1 MFRKTPYKLLC
12 LLAKNTGKVLTHNYI
27 LKEVWGSYSASEVG
41 SLRVF
46 MAMLRKK
53 LQSGEDAQPYIQ
65 THIGIGYRMLR
76 QDKNPEETP

>member
-1 MFRKTPYKLLC
+1 MSAGEEYRQ
-12 LLAKNTGKVLTHNYI
+12 GI
-27 LKEVWGSYSASEVG
+27 LKEIWGSYSASEVG

-53 LQSGEDAQPYIQ
+53 LQSGDAAQPYIQ

-76 QDKNPEETP
+76 QEKNPEEAP